1 MPYLHTERQTR
12 KHPALS
18 FNKIDHKPTETA
30 TKQLPLDAEATENET
45 KMRHQELKAA
55 ILHVMSN
62 LVHGRMS
69 IFQNNE
75 ARGL

>member
-1 MPYLHTERQTR
+1 MSQL
-12 KHPALS
+12 
-18 FNKIDHKPTETA
+18 KPQ

-45 KMRHQELKAA
+45 KRRHQEQELKAA
-55 ILHVMSN
+55 ILQVMSN

-69 IFQNNE
+69 FFQNNE